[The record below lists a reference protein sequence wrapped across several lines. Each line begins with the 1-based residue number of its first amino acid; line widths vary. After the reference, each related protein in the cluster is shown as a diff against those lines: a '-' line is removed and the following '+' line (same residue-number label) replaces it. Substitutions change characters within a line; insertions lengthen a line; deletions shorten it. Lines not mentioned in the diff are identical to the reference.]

1 MAYEEPKGKETVN
14 VKRTRILLA
23 LLFSFAAIAGAC
35 GDDEPAGNA
44 ASECTDVGAD
54 AVKVTIGA
62 QDFGESAI
70 LAEIYRQALRCKG
83 FDATIRELGGFRDIE
98 LTAFE
103 QKTINFAPEYAAS
116 LLENLNN
123 KKGEASG
130 DSTQTYEKL
139 NTYLE
144 PKGLRALK
152 PSGAV
157 DTNAFVMTKA
167 KSDELGIKSLSDLAS
182 KGKDL
187 KIGAPAD
194 CTTNPFCIPGLKTTY
209 GLDLS
214 KNFTALET
222 GQVADALDAGSIQIG
237 LLFSTA
243 GTIAA
248 KDYVLLDDDKKML
261 AADNVLPVV
270 TKELQAIDGF
280 IPAVNEITETLTT
293 DELIAM
299 NKRFDIDK
307 EDAEVIAKDFLEG
320 EGLL

>member
-1 MAYEEPKGKETVN
+1 MAHERNPT

-23 LLFSFAAIAGAC
+23 LLFSFALIAGAC
-35 GDDEPAGNA
+35 GDDEPAGNV

-54 AVKVTIGA
+54 AAKVTIGA

-103 QKTINFAPEYAAS
+103 QNTINFAPEYAAS

-130 DSTQTYEKL
+130 DVEATVEKL
-139 NTYLE
+139 QTYLE
-144 PKGLRALK
+144 AKNLKALAA
-152 PSGAV
+152 SDAV

-167 KSDELGIKSLSDLAS
+167 KSDELGIRSLSDLAS

-248 KDYVLLDDDKKML
+248 KDYVLLEDDKNML
-261 AADNVLPVV
+261 AADNVVPVV
-270 TKELQAIDGF
+270 STELAEDAELVSAIDD
-280 IPAVNEITETLTT
+280 ITDTLTT

-299 NKRFDIDK
+299 NKRFDVDK
-307 EDAEVIAKDFLEG
+307 EDADVIAKDFLEG